1 MVSNLFIMA
10 LVWLAT
16 DFNYFLIKF
25 MINTFTQVYIT
36 GLVSSLSGLLAY
48 VHGGILYKRLGLKLS
63 ITVNFTV
70 SSIACIVLL
79 LHGLDN

>member
-1 MVSNLFIMA
+1 MA

-36 GLVSSLSGLLAY
+36 GLVSSLSGLIAY
-48 VHGGILYKRLGLKLS
+48 VHGGILYKRLGLKRS
-63 ITVNFTV
+63 ITLNF
-70 SSIACIVLL
+70 SLSAIACLVLIF
-79 LHGLDN
+79 HGLEN

>member
-1 MVSNLFIMA
+1 MESEKKDFFKDKRVVKNLFIMG

-36 GLVSSLSGLLAY
+36 GLLSSLTGLVAY
-48 VHGGILYKRLGLKLS
+48 IHGGILY
-63 ITVNFTV
+63 
-70 SSIACIVLL
+70 
-79 LHGLDN
+79 

>member
-1 MVSNLFIMA
+1 MA
-10 LVWLAT
+10 IVWLAV

-36 GLVSSLSGLLAY
+36 GLLSSMAGVIAY
-48 VHGGILYKRLGLKLS
+48 VHGGILYKQLGLKLS
-63 ITVNFTV
+63 ITVMFTL
-70 SSIACIVLL
+70 SAIACLALL